1 VKEWNVGLKL
11 DLGETRIEC
20 IVTVKAGDRYDAVAA
35 ALAALTGGMKITSVT
50 EHNPREK
57 LT

>member
-1 VKEWNVGLKL
+1 VKEWCVGLKL

-35 ALAALTGGMKITSVT
+35 ALAAITSGMKITCVV
-50 EHNPREK
+50 EANPREK
-57 LT
+57 LA